1 MRRKAFLFPI
11 LCLAFLTM
19 ASCSKDSLQSV
30 SGDLPFTVTTP
41 ETKVSLYSKDQ
52 DINHIHF
59 TSPSDIDG
67 CAFFFLSAKGLAPT
81 LFFYLKEKSMKAGAE
96 PEIERL
102 DFGIIYSSDS
112 RNYSSVIQKGHI
124 YVKERERDRIVL
136 RFKNVCFK
144 IGAGEF
150 IYDGDVAFS
159 RYSGE
164 YYTENGTGI

>member
-41 ETKVSLYSKDQ
+41 ETKVSIDNTDQ
-52 DINHIHF
+52 DIIYVHF
-59 TSPSDIDG
+59 ISPSDIDG
-67 CAFFFLSAKGLAPT
+67 CVFFCLNFKGLDPA

-102 DFGIIYSSDS
+102 DFGIFYSSDS

-150 IYDGDVAFS
+150 IYNGDVTFP
-159 RYSGE
+159 RHSGE
-164 YYTENGTGI
+164 Y

>member
-1 MRRKAFLFPI
+1 MKAISLMSV
-11 LCLAFLTM
+11 LLLAYLTLV
-19 ASCSKDSLQSV
+19 SCSKDSSNSL

-41 ETKVSLYSKDQ
+41 DTKVSFDNKDQ
-52 DINHIHF
+52 NINYIHF
-59 TSPSDIDG
+59 ISPSDIDG
-67 CAFFFLSAKGLAPT
+67 CAFFFLGCKDLAPA

-102 DFGIIYSSDS
+102 DFGIIYSSDI
-112 RNYSSVIQKGHI
+112 RNYTSEIQKGHI

-150 IYDGDVAFS
+150 IYNGDVTFP
-159 RYSGE
+159 RHSGE
-164 YYTENGTGI
+164 Y